1 MTPRHR
7 MSTCDSHNGL
17 DCNLGC
23 IKLKIPA
30 FQGKNNQ
37 KAYLSWKNRFEFM
50 FDCHRYLEEKK

>member
-1 MTPRHR
+1 

-30 FQGKNNQ
+30 FQGKNNP

-50 FDCHRYLEEKK
+50 FDCHQYLEEKK